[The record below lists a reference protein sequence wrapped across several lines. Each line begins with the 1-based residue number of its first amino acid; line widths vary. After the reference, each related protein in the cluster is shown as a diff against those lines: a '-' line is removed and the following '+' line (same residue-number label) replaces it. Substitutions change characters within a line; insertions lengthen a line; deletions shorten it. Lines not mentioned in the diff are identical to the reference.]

1 MTYIAA
7 SKEESI
13 KTDKECFS
21 DGIRIYTDGSGLN
34 RKIGAAAIL
43 FSGENRLSSATNWV
57 QTHNIQSLKA
67 NLSP

>member
-21 DGIRIYTDGSGLN
+21 NGIRIYTDRSGFN
-34 RKIGAAAIL
+34 GK
-43 FSGENRLSSATNWV
+43 
-57 QTHNIQSLKA
+57 
-67 NLSP
+67 